1 MLDAEQVARFNDQG
15 FVLGTRVLDDEQVE
29 ALRCDLH
36 RVIED
41 KDDPSKPQPVR
52 VANLS
57 GEAGTPVWQIV
68 NIWQASEAYREL
80 THHPTIVEEVAQLT
94 GAVELRVW
102 HDQVQYKPAETG
114 GVNRWH
120 QDAPLWDLIGPDV
133 QVTAWVALDDVDQ
146 GNGCMSMVPGSQRWG
161 DQMKWISASVDGFDD
176 LPTQFED
183 QPVTTKLCPVLKGHV
198 HYHHSLTWHASHQ
211 NTSGRPRRAIAIH
224 YMPQSTCYRAA
235 GTHIMKPFAAV
246 DDGEMLQG
254 AGFPMVWPICSAT

>member
-1 MLDAEQVARFNDQG
+1 MRDL
-15 FVLGTRVLDDEQVE
+15 E
-29 ALRCDLH
+29 AKRI
-36 RVIED
+36 RVIERCLFRISYIQLD
-41 KDDPSKPQPVR
+41 
-52 VANLS
+52 
-57 GEAGTPVWQIV
+57 II
-68 NIWQASEAYREL
+68 NI
-80 THHPTIVEEVAQLT
+80 
-94 GAVELRVW
+94 
-102 HDQVQYKPAETG
+102 
-114 GVNRWH
+114 
-120 QDAPLWDLIGPDV
+120 
-133 QVTAWVALDDVDQ
+133 
-146 GNGCMSMVPGSQRWG
+146 